1 MRVVKFFA
9 IIYFKTNCLNII
21 TLIANLYA
29 ALAIDSFYCPL
40 YVDSLKTILLRFLL
54 TAITGSCFSLAP
66 CTIPYGR
73 QSP

>member
-29 ALAIDSFYCPL
+29 ALAIDSF
-40 YVDSLKTILLRFLL
+40 LLP
-54 TAITGSCFSLAP
+54 AICG
-66 CTIPYGR
+66 
-73 QSP
+73 